1 MKEISDT
8 FEELAV
14 RYYEDETI
22 CMLFPDVIKKKL
34 CDMIADTLYKDC
46 VMRTRKVTT
55 DDLHMDYDHET
66 KNRSRML
73 TEYRITIYAER
84 KKEEEEEEN
93 D

>member
-34 CDMIADTLYKDC
+34 CDMITDTLYKDC
-46 VMRTRKVTT
+46 VMRKRKVTT
-55 DDLHMDYDHET
+55 DDLHMDYDH
-66 KNRSRML
+66 ML

-84 KKEEEEEEN
+84 EKEEEN